1 MSIFKKIERIKSQI
15 VDTERMLKL
24 VGSHPIMAGSL
35 KEKLNTLREELSKL
49 PSDSKEAKI
58 SLLFSGTAVKG
69 SLGIKSNFVGAA
81 IRPFQELVK
90 TQTSLV
96 RFGNVGKRGQNKK
109 AANSELFLTALP
121 VGSFGIELS
130 QLETNDLFDEL
141 DVANA
146 MKQIMDLFYATSV
159 SDESFET
166 AIINTP
172 KRNLNNLKR
181 FLKVLDDEDSILK
194 IETGSFG
201 VEISKENIHLAFE
214 RVDKTSDQEDE
225 IIIIGI
231 VRGFLLDSGRFE
243 ILNIEGKTISGF
255 ISEDLSEDDI
265 IRYDKEFLNKQCKIH
280 LRKSSIKFK
289 TGREKISFELLGVS
303 NI

>member
-1 MSIFKKIERIKSQI
+1 MNIFKKIERIKSQI

-24 VGSHPIMAGSL
+24 VSSHPIMALSL
-35 KEKLNTLREELSKL
+35 KEKLNTLKEELSKL

-58 SLLFSGTAVKG
+58 SILFSGTAVKG

-81 IRPFQELVK
+81 IKPFQELVK

-146 MKQIMDLFYATSV
+146 MKQIMDLFNATSL
-159 SDESFET
+159 SDEAFEA
-166 AIINTP
+166 AIVDTP
-172 KRNLNNLKR
+172 KRNLNNLKK
-181 FLKVLDDEDSILK
+181 FLKVVDDERSVLK
-194 IETGSFG
+194 IETGSYG
-201 VEISKENIHLAFE
+201 VEISEENIHLAFE
-214 RVDKTSDQEDE
+214 RVDKTINQEDE
-225 IIIIGI
+225 IFILGI

-243 ILNIEGKTISGF
+243 ILNIEGKTLSGF
-255 ISEDLSEDDI
+255 ISEDLTEDDI
-265 IRYDKEFLNKQCKIH
+265 IKFDKEFLNRQCKIH
-280 LRKSSIKFK
+280 LRKICTKFK
-289 TGREKISFELLGVS
+289 TGSEKICYELLGIN